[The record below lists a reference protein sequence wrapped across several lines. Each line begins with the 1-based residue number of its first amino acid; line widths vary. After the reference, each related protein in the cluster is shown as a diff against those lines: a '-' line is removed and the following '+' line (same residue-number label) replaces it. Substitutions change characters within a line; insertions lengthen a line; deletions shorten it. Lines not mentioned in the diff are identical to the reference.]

1 MADRLHLEIVTPS
14 RRVVEV
20 AVDEVRLP
28 GALGEMG
35 VLPGHIPL
43 LTSLAAGPLT
53 YFDGSTVVRYAVQGG
68 FAEVLPDRVTVLAT
82 VAEAPADI
90 DVAAA
95 KNNLQDRPGEAQGCR
110 RRGAR
115 RTHDRGASRRDRNRG
130 RRRRDGSLAP
140 VDREKRQRRPSGRR
154 LLSLRKDSFNTGLLG
169 RRTSQRRPI
178 SAVIQW

>member
-1 MADRLHLEIVTPS
+1 MADRLHLEIVTPR

-20 AVDEVRLP
+20 DVDEVRLP

-53 YFDGSTVVRYAVQGG
+53 YFDGSKVTRYAVQGG

-82 VAEAPADI
+82 VAEAPGDI

-95 KNNLQDRPGEAQGCR
+95 RSHLQAAQEKLKDATAEELDELTTAVRLAETEIEVAGGE
-110 RRGAR
+110 
-115 RTHDRGASRRDRNRG
+115 TVH
-130 RRRRDGSLAP
+130 
-140 VDREKRQRRPSGRR
+140 
-154 LLSLRKDSFNTGLLG
+154 
-169 RRTSQRRPI
+169 
-178 SAVIQW
+178 

>member
-1 MADRLHLEIVTPS
+1 MADRLHLEIVTPT

-20 AVDEVRLP
+20 EVDEVRLP

-53 YFDGSTVVRYAVQGG
+53 YFDGSTVVKYAVQGG

-90 DVAAA
+90 DVDAARQ
-95 KNNLQDRPGEAQGCR
+95 NLQVAQEKLKDAAGDELDELTTAVR
-110 RRGAR
+110 
-115 RTHDRGASRRDRNRG
+115 
-130 RRRRDGSLAP
+130 LAETKIE
-140 VDREKRQRRPSGRR
+140 VAGQVV
-154 LLSLRKDSFNTGLLG
+154 N
-169 RRTSQRRPI
+169 
-178 SAVIQW
+178 

>member
-20 AVDEVRLP
+20 EVDEVRLP

-53 YFDGSTVVRYAVQGG
+53 YFDGSNVIRYAVQGG

-82 VAEAPADI
+82 VAEAPDDI
-90 DVAAA
+90 DVAVA
-95 KNNLQDRPGEAQGCR
+95 KDNLQAAQDKLKDAAAEELEELTTAVRLAETEIEVASGE
-110 RRGAR
+110 
-115 RTHDRGASRRDRNRG
+115 TVH
-130 RRRRDGSLAP
+130 
-140 VDREKRQRRPSGRR
+140 
-154 LLSLRKDSFNTGLLG
+154 
-169 RRTSQRRPI
+169 
-178 SAVIQW
+178 

>member
-28 GALGEMG
+28 GVLGEMG

-82 VAEAPADI
+82 VAEAPDDI
-90 DVAAA
+90 DVAVA
-95 KNNLQDRPGEAQGCR
+95 KDNLQAAQDKLKDAAAEELEELTTAVRLAETEIEVASGE
-110 RRGAR
+110 
-115 RTHDRGASRRDRNRG
+115 TVH
-130 RRRRDGSLAP
+130 
-140 VDREKRQRRPSGRR
+140 
-154 LLSLRKDSFNTGLLG
+154 
-169 RRTSQRRPI
+169 
-178 SAVIQW
+178 

>member
-20 AVDEVRLP
+20 EVDEVRLP

-53 YFDGSTVVRYAVQGG
+53 YFEGSKVSKYAVQGG

-82 VAEAPADI
+82 VAEAPEDI
-90 DVAAA
+90 DVAVSKSELEAA
-95 KNNLQDRPGEAQGCR
+95 QEKLKNATAEELDELTTAVRLAE
-110 RRGAR
+110 
-115 RTHDRGASRRDRNRG
+115 TEIEVASKET
-130 RRRRDGSLAP
+130 
-140 VDREKRQRRPSGRR
+140 VH
-154 LLSLRKDSFNTGLLG
+154 
-169 RRTSQRRPI
+169 
-178 SAVIQW
+178 

>member
-1 MADRLHLEIVTPS
+1 MANRLHLEIVTPS

-53 YFDGSTVVRYAVQGG
+53 YFDGSKVVRYAVQGG

-82 VAEAPADI
+82 VAKAPADI

-95 KNNLQDRPGEAQGCR
+95 RSNLQAAQEKLKDAAAEELDELTVVVRLAETEIEVGG
-110 RRGAR
+110 GA
-115 RTHDRGASRRDRNRG
+115 TVH
-130 RRRRDGSLAP
+130 
-140 VDREKRQRRPSGRR
+140 
-154 LLSLRKDSFNTGLLG
+154 
-169 RRTSQRRPI
+169 
-178 SAVIQW
+178 

>member
-1 MADRLHLEIVTPS
+1 MADRLQLEIVTPS

-53 YFDGSTVVRYAVQGG
+53 FFDGSSATKYAVAGG

-82 VAEAPADI
+82 VAEAPDDI

-95 KNNLQDRPGEAQGCR
+95 KKALAEAN
-110 RRGAR
+110 AKLK
-115 RTHDRGASRRDRNRG
+115 DASAEELDELTTTVR
-130 RRRRDGSLAP
+130 LAETEIE
-140 VDREKRQRRPSGRR
+140 VAGGTV
-154 LLSLRKDSFNTGLLG
+154 N
-169 RRTSQRRPI
+169 
-178 SAVIQW
+178 

>member
-20 AVDEVRLP
+20 EVDEVRLP

-43 LTSLAAGPLT
+43 LTALAAGPLT
-53 YFDGSTVVRYAVQGG
+53 YFVGTAATKYAVQGG

-95 KNNLQDRPGEAQGCR
+95 
-110 RRGAR
+110 
-115 RTHDRGASRRDRNRG
+115 
-130 RRRRDGSLAP
+130 
-140 VDREKRQRRPSGRR
+140 RQRLEQGNEKLKTASADELDELTTAVR
-154 LLSLRKDSFNTGLLG
+154 LAETEIEVAGETVN
-169 RRTSQRRPI
+169 
-178 SAVIQW
+178 

>member
-20 AVDEVRLP
+20 EVDEVRLP

-53 YFDGSTVVRYAVQGG
+53 YFDGPTVVKYAVQGG

-82 VAEAPADI
+82 VAEAPDDI
-90 DVAAA
+90 DVEAAKSKLQAAQEKLKDAAA
-95 KNNLQDRPGEAQGCR
+95 EELDELTTSVRLAETEIEVAGEIV
-110 RRGAR
+110 
-115 RTHDRGASRRDRNRG
+115 N
-130 RRRRDGSLAP
+130 
-140 VDREKRQRRPSGRR
+140 
-154 LLSLRKDSFNTGLLG
+154 
-169 RRTSQRRPI
+169 
-178 SAVIQW
+178 

>member
-28 GALGEMG
+28 GVLGEMG

-53 YFDGSTVVRYAVQGG
+53 YFDGSNVVRYAVQGG

-82 VAEAPADI
+82 VAEAPDDI
-90 DVAAA
+90 DVAVA
-95 KNNLQDRPGEAQGCR
+95 KDNLQAAQDKLKDAAAEELEELTTAVRLAETEIEVASGE
-110 RRGAR
+110 
-115 RTHDRGASRRDRNRG
+115 TVH
-130 RRRRDGSLAP
+130 
-140 VDREKRQRRPSGRR
+140 
-154 LLSLRKDSFNTGLLG
+154 
-169 RRTSQRRPI
+169 
-178 SAVIQW
+178 